1 MEQIPYILLVVL
13 WGAVALAA
21 FFGRKKIVEDW
32 GSLRKV
38 LKDKVEERRADAERE
53 NEKFT
58 ELMAGAGAAIDPL
71 LEEAR
76 NNLKSSFDLR
86 GQENQTILS
95 MTVTLVSMFSAFLY
109 LSQQIFSIGGKTW
122 IVLYLALCVLALVCL
137 VVATIFLIES
147 FSLTYLIP
155 NSMEESVRKALQEK
169 GDVSK
174 GVKCCLIA
182 ENGVRS
188 KVNEESTRMKSACW
202 NVSRRYMLWGGLFLL
217 FMLVMESLLKV
228 KPLFGEA
235 IL

>member
-1 MEQIPYILLVVL
+1 MEQFPYILHAVL
-13 WGAVALAA
+13 LGTVALIV
-21 FFGRKKIVEDW
+21 FFRRKKISGDW
-32 GSLRKV
+32 GMFRRV
-38 LKDKVEERRADAERE
+38 LKDNADVRRAAAERE
-53 NEKFT
+53 NERFI
-58 ELMAGAGAAIDPL
+58 ELVSKSPESADTL

-109 LSQQIFSIGGKTW
+109 LSQQVLSMVGTGILS
-122 IVLYLALCVLALVCL
+122 LYLSLSALTLVCL
-137 VVATIFLIES
+137 VIAAMFLIES

-202 NVSRRYMLWGGLFLL
+202 NVSRRYMLFGGLFLL

>member
-1 MEQIPYILLVVL
+1 M
-13 WGAVALAA
+13 
-21 FFGRKKIVEDW
+21 FR
-32 GSLRKV
+32 RV
-38 LKDKVEERRADAERE
+38 LKDNADVRRADAERE
-53 NEKFT
+53 NERFI
-58 ELMAGAGAAIDPL
+58 ELVSKSPESADTL

-76 NNLKSSFDLR
+76 NNLKNSFDLR
-86 GQENQTILS
+86 GQENQTVLS

-147 FSLTYLIP
+147 FSMTYLIP
-155 NSMEESVRKALQEK
+155 NSTEKKIREILEEKV
-169 GDVSK
+169 DVLN
-174 GVKCCLIA
+174 GVKYELIA

-188 KVNEESTRMKSACW
+188 KVNEDSTKMKSKCW
-202 NVSRRYMLWGGLFLL
+202 DASRRYMLWGGLFLL